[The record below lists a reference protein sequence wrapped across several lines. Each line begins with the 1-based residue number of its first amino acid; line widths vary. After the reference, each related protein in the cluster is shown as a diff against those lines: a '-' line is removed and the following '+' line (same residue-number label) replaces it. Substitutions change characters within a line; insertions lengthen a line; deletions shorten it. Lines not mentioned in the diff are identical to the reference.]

1 VYPFATI
8 SSHDS
13 FSVASLAD
21 HLAPVGLIHVCSP
34 LPHVSRVHPSKSGLL
49 AGVVEQSPSPIYVAY
64 ATGNIVCCYC
74 VAAAIALR
82 TVKRPITNAIAI
94 ICCFCIN
101 LFARIYL
108 L

>member
-1 VYPFATI
+1 MIILILSSSCVPFATI

-49 AGVVEQSPSPIYVAY
+49 AGVVEQFPSPIYVAY
-64 ATGNIVCCYC
+64 ATGNIVLLLLCCCCYC
-74 VAAAIALR
+74 
-82 TVKRPITNAIAI
+82 TKNS
-94 ICCFCIN
+94 
-101 LFARIYL
+101 
-108 L
+108 